1 MSTARRCECSK
12 KYEMSNEVAKVGARA
27 LAGVGDGLGGADA
40 LAARV
45 ALRVAR
51 GHGCN
56 LHICAGSVT
65 VWEVLN

>member
-1 MSTARRCECSK
+1 
-12 KYEMSNEVAKVGARA
+12 MSNEVAKVGARA